1 MWFFAHTK
9 SKFKGQLGCMAE
21 WKGVLLPGGRLE
33 LMVKPRGATPTT
45 LVSLLIDHIVAKA
58 SSTIFPYC
66 MPIRFS
72 EAIHSTI
79 SMENRSSIFLSH
91 LITFISKQ
99 GMILYIIQFSF
110 RWVEYWEN
118 HSCTSEVGYF
128 LWGTTTSSQECFFLA
143 FSWADSN
150 SCEVAQHWLRVE
162 KWNS

>member
-1 MWFFAHTK
+1 
-9 SKFKGQLGCMAE
+9 MAE

-58 SSTIFPYC
+58 STIFPYC

-91 LITFISKQ
+91 LISVIRKQ
-99 GMILYIIQFSF
+99 GIILYII
-110 RWVEYWEN
+110 
-118 HSCTSEVGYF
+118 HSLFVGWNIERIIVVSRKLDIFYRV
-128 LWGTTTSSQECFFLA
+128 LLLPPKNVFLA
-143 FSWADSN
+143 LS
-150 SCEVAQHWLRVE
+150 
-162 KWNS
+162 

>member
-1 MWFFAHTK
+1 MD
-9 SKFKGQLGCMAE
+9 CMAE

-72 EAIHSTI
+72 EAMHSTI

-91 LITFISKQ
+91 LITFISIA
-99 GMILYIIQFSF
+99 GYDIVYHTFSF
-110 RWVEYWEN
+110 RWVEY
-118 HSCTSEVGYF
+118 
-128 LWGTTTSSQECFFLA
+128 
-143 FSWADSN
+143 
-150 SCEVAQHWLRVE
+150 
-162 KWNS
+162 

>member
-1 MWFFAHTK
+1 M
-9 SKFKGQLGCMAE
+9 
-21 WKGVLLPGGRLE
+21 LLPGGRLE

-58 SSTIFPYC
+58 STIFPYC

-99 GMILYIIQFSF
+99 GMILYIIHFLF
-110 RWVEYWEN
+110 VGWNIERIIVV
-118 HSCTSEVGYF
+118 SEVGYF
-128 LWGTTTSSQECFFLA
+128 LEGTTTSSQERFFGFVMTRQQL
-143 FSWADSN
+143 
-150 SCEVAQHWLRVE
+150 L
-162 KWNS
+162 

>member
-1 MWFFAHTK
+1 
-9 SKFKGQLGCMAE
+9 MAE

-58 SSTIFPYC
+58 STIFPYC

-91 LITFISKQ
+91 LISVIRKQ
-99 GMILYIIQFSF
+99 GIILYIIHSLFVGWNIERIIVVSRKMEIFHWVLLQGVF
-110 RWVEYWEN
+110 R
-118 HSCTSEVGYF
+118 SARTS
-128 LWGTTTSSQECFFLA
+128 GTTFDWSRPVPSRPVP
-143 FSWADSN
+143 S
-150 SCEVAQHWLRVE
+150 RPR
-162 KWNS
+162 

>member
-1 MWFFAHTK
+1 
-9 SKFKGQLGCMAE
+9 MAE

-79 SMENRSSIFLSH
+79 FKENRSSIFLSH
-91 LITFISKQ
+91 LIKFICKQ
-99 GMILYIIQFSF
+99 GMILYPVLEIDAHGAHV
-110 RWVEYWEN
+110 RRTKE
-118 HSCTSEVGYF
+118 
-128 LWGTTTSSQECFFLA
+128 
-143 FSWADSN
+143 SWDDQKAG
-150 SCEVAQHWLRVE
+150 
-162 KWNS
+162 